1 LRADVL
7 VSQLF
12 DEWAASWA
20 RGERP
25 DPRTYLQ
32 RAGHHRDELT
42 RMMDAYLQLAPRPE
56 PDPDRVEL
64 VQAWLRGESP
74 LVDLRARRGLKRDD
88 VVDSLLQTLGLAAG
102 KRPFLSNRYHELEAG
117 LLEPGRLSERL
128 VVSLAGVLRTT
139 EDVIRTWRPRKL
151 QLSVAYRTTTASAAP
166 TAPARVEERDPEVD
180 ALFLSGD

>member
-1 LRADVL
+1 LNADVL
-7 VSQLF
+7 LSQLF

-25 DPRTYLQ
+25 EPRTYLQ
-32 RAGHHRDELT
+32 RAGHHSDELG
-42 RMMDAYLQLAPRPE
+42 RMMDAYMQLAPRPE

-64 VQAWLRGESP
+64 VEAWLRGESP

-88 VVDSLLQTLGLAAG
+88 VIDSLLQTLGLPAG

-117 LLEPGRLSERL
+117 LLEPRGLSERL
-128 VVSLAGVLRTT
+128 VVSLAGVLRTS

-151 QLSVAYRTTTASAAP
+151 QFSPAYRTASAAP
-166 TAPARVEERDPEVD
+166 APAAPARVEERDSEVD
-180 ALFLSGD
+180 ALFLSAD

>member
-1 LRADVL
+1 LNADVL
-7 VSQLF
+7 LSQLF

-25 DPRTYLQ
+25 DPRAYLQ
-32 RAGHHRDELT
+32 RAGIHSDELN
-42 RMMDAYLQLAPRPE
+42 RMMDAFLQLTPRPE

-88 VVDSLLQTLGLAAG
+88 VVDSLLQTLGLAPG

-117 LLEPGRLSERL
+117 LLEPRGLSERL
-128 VVSLAGVLRTT
+128 VESLAGVLRTS

-151 QLSVAYRTTTASAAP
+151 QLSPSYRIAAASPAP
-166 TAPARVEERDPEVD
+166 AAPARVEEHDAEVD
-180 ALFLSGD
+180 ALFLSSD

>member
-1 LRADVL
+1 MDSKLL
-7 VSQLF
+7 VSRLF

-25 DPRTYLQ
+25 DPRTYLE
-32 RAGHHRDELT
+32 RAGMHDNELS

-56 PDPDRVEL
+56 PDAERTALVE
-64 VQAWLRGESP
+64 AWMRGESP

-88 VVDSLLQTLGLAAG
+88 VVASLLQDLGLAAA

-117 LLEPGRLSERL
+117 LLEPSRLSGRLVDSL
-128 VVSLAGVLRTT
+128 VAVLRTT
-139 EDVIRTWRPRKL
+139 EDVIRTWRPRRL
-151 QLSVAYRTTTASAAP
+151 EVSTAYRIASAGPLPA
-166 TAPARVEERDPEVD
+166 APARAEERDPEVD